1 MSGKAT
7 PIKLTVEERKTLLSW
22 LRSGTTEQR
31 MSFRAEIILAA
42 AEGKETKQIAAE
54 LKTCSSTVSK
64 WRIRFAN
71 KGIEGLKDSARSG
84 KPASYTRKTDKRIL
98 AVLDQPPPD
107 GYAKWNG
114 PLIAKNLGDVSAD
127 YVWRVLRRQ
136 GVVRHQRSW
145 RISTDPQFAQKAAD
159 IVGLYLSP
167 PGNALVLCVDEKPH
181 VQALERAQ
189 GWLRLPNGK
198 AITGGSH
205 EFRRHGTTTLFGALD
220 VATGLAKTGHFGR
233 LRHDFLAFMNEV
245 TALYPDKEIHVILDS
260 LDTHKPKNDRWLAV
274 NKNVHFHCT
283 PTHASW
289 LSQIEI
295 WFNVLTMSA
304 LRGASFTSSGQIRE
318 AIGRFVEAHN
328 GNAAPF
334 EWTKQEGRSEGVE
347 KHYAE
352 LPK

>member
-7 PIKLTVEERKTLLSW
+7 PINLGVKERRTLLSW

-31 MSFRAEIILAA
+31 MSFRAEMILAA
-42 AEGKETKQIAAE
+42 AEGKETKRIAAE

-71 KGIEGLKDSARSG
+71 RRIEGLKDSARSG
-84 KPASYTRKTDKRIL
+84 KPPSYTQKTDKRIL

-114 PLIAKNLGDVSAD
+114 PLIAKKLGDVSTD

-145 RISTDPQFAQKAAD
+145 CVSTDPQFAQKAAD
-159 IVGLYLSP
+159 IVGLYLAP
-167 PGNALVLCVDEKPH
+167 PDNAVVLCVDEKPH

-189 GWLRLPNGK
+189 GRLRLPNGK
-198 AITGGSH
+198 AITGRRH
-205 EFRRHGTTTLFGALD
+205 EFRRNGTTTLLGALE
-220 VATGLAKTGHFGR
+220 VATGLAKTGHYGR

-245 TALYPDKEIHVILDS
+245 AALYPDKEIHVILDRP
-260 LDTHKPKNDRWLAV
+260 DTHKPKNDRWLAL
-274 NKNVHFHCT
+274 NKNVHFHYA
-283 PTHASW
+283 PTHAAW
-289 LSQIEI
+289 LSQIQI
-295 WFNVLTMSA
+295 WFSILSMAA

-318 AIGRFVEAHN
+318 AIGRFVKACN

-334 EWTKQEGRSEGVE
+334 EWTKQEVRPEGVKE
-347 KHYAE
+347 HYAE
-352 LPK
+352 LAK